1 MFYKKMIILEFLG
14 QFNLKKIKLNE
25 QKKKFET
32 QLLEIESKNE
42 QINEPQKNI
51 EKIIEEFL
59 KFENFEKIY
68 LYRLINKIEIDKD
81 KNIYIYFNFSKDN
94 LDNLNFIKR
103 L

>member
-68 LYRLINKIEIDKD
+68 LYRLINKIEIDKN